1 MATKTDYSHAF
12 LVGSF
17 NGQITPQQLNNT
29 QWKKVDNTIDYSLI
43 CSIYY
48 QGHVDA
54 MLDGNNNRATFL
66 RNVCHYKLAFEEQI
80 TDGKMIAGQ
89 EVSMILEK
97 NMGKDNFTY
106 TFRLM
111 GLHLYFFPLNTT
123 LIAIEID
130 DTGTELDDLTAAH
143 SSMALSKTYNRD
155 EIKSAFSSLSSFLPA
170 GDFSLIL
177 GAGNKFKLYQV
188 IEIETKEITDSLLYE
203 IGTSSPIGCVGT
215 NHQIAPSKSY
225 FDNIMKT
232 NIVSAFNDW
241 KGLALMDSFT
251 MISNAEKREDWS
263 WEQHFY
269 LWNNHYFQLIYL
281 RALLEKTFCFSRN
294 SAYRMDENTQNL
306 SQEVSDMERY
316 YFYDKIS
323 YNFLPNLLYKAI
335 AKGMEL
341 KEERE
346 ELSKQIKE
354 RTKQEDE
361 KKKEKEENRRDII
374 TLGLSIFA
382 VFSIAWDLCEI
393 IKDAFTGDYD
403 HETAFVIFWCA
414 IGVILVLAA
423 YIFVIKKYAN
433 K

>member
-1 MATKTDYSHAF
+1 M
-12 LVGSF
+12 
-17 NGQITPQQLNNT
+17 
-29 QWKKVDNTIDYSLI
+29 
-43 CSIYY
+43 
-48 QGHVDA
+48 
-54 MLDGNNNRATFL
+54 R
-66 RNVCHYKLAFEEQI
+66 
-80 TDGKMIAGQ
+80 
-89 EVSMILEK
+89 
-97 NMGKDNFTY
+97 
-106 TFRLM
+106 RL
-111 GLHLYFFPLNTT
+111 G
-123 LIAIEID
+123 A
-130 DTGTELDDLTAAH
+130 
-143 SSMALSKTYNRD
+143 
-155 EIKSAFSSLSSFLPA
+155 SAFSSLSSFLPA

-177 GAGNKFKLYQV
+177 GSGNKFKLYQV